1 MSSAEVFRW
10 TADSFEVAGEAGLFG
25 DARVELVDGEVF
37 YLAPML
43 PPHAEAVRRLT
54 YLLIRN
60 LDPGRV
66 TVGGNDPIRLDER
79 NEPLPDVWLAEGGL
93 GTYAGRHPSPAD
105 LRLAVEV
112 SDTTLGRD
120 QRRKLPVYAAF
131 EVPVVWVVALS
142 RERVFEY
149 REPDP
154 ESRAWASVTTLV
166 RGQSLT
172 VPGTDLVV
180 PVELLLG
187 A

>member
-1 MSSAEVFRW
+1 MSTAEVFRW
-10 TADSFEVAGEAGLFG
+10 TADAFEVAGQVGIFG
-25 DARVELVDGEVF
+25 DERVELVEGEVF
-37 YLAPML
+37 YLAPLL
-43 PPHAEAVRRLT
+43 PPHAEAVRRLSHF
-54 YLLIRN
+54 LVRS
-60 LDPGRV
+60 LDPGRL
-66 TVGGNDPIRLDER
+66 TIGGNDPVRLDER
-79 NEPLPDVWLAEGGL
+79 NEPLPDVWLAEGGE
-93 GTYAGRHPSPAD
+93 GTYAGRHPSPAE

-131 EVPVVWVVALS
+131 GVPVVWVVALS

-154 ESRAWASVTTLV
+154 ESRAYALVTTLV

-180 PVELLLG
+180 AVDLLLG

>member
-1 MSSAEVFRW
+1 MSTAGVFRW
-10 TADSFEVAGEAGLFG
+10 TADTFELAGEAGLFG
-25 DARVELVDGEVF
+25 DAGVELIDGEVV
-37 YLAPML
+37 YQAPMP
-43 PPHAEAVRRLT
+43 PPHAAAARRFSHF
-54 YLLIRN
+54 LIRR
-60 LDPGRV
+60 LDPGTV
-66 TVGGNDPIRLDER
+66 TVGSHHPVRLDER

-93 GTYAGRHPSPAD
+93 KTYDGRHPSAAD

-120 QRRKLPVYAAF
+120 QRRKLPLYAAF
-131 EVPVVWVVALS
+131 GVPVVWIVALS

-154 ESRAWASVTTLV
+154 ESRAYASVTTLG
-166 RGQSLT
+166 RGEALT

-180 PVELLLG
+180 AVDLLLG

>member
-1 MSSAEVFRW
+1 M
-10 TADSFEVAGEAGLFG
+10 
-25 DARVELVDGEVF
+25 
-37 YLAPML
+37 
-43 PPHAEAVRRLT
+43 
-54 YLLIRN
+54 
-60 LDPGRV
+60 
-66 TVGGNDPIRLDER
+66 
-79 NEPLPDVWLAEGGL
+79 AEGGL
-93 GTYAGRHPSPAD
+93 GTYAGRHPSPSE

-131 EVPVVWVVALS
+131 AVPVVWIVALS

-149 REPDP
+149 LEPDP
-154 ESRAWASVTTLV
+154 ESRAYASVTTFV

-180 PVELLLG
+180 PVDLLLG